1 MLKLAFVAGVTPTK
15 WLRAWNDRH
24 PRDPLE
30 AFRTEPAEQTAV
42 LRDQRADLAIAR
54 LPVDDDTGLSVIRLY
69 DEVAVAVAPKDHAIA
84 AADELTLADIADEK
98 RVDDID
104 AMDGDMVMELV
115 AAGVGIVVV
124 PHSIARLY
132 ARKDVISRTVTDAP
146 VTQIALVWPTAATT
160 PDVEEFIGIV
170 RGRTS
175 NSSRGSS
182 GEQAAE
188 AKKAAEAKAKA
199 AKAKKK
205 AAQPAKKQRTAAE
218 IRVAAARNSRGK
230 KRRN

>member
-1 MLKLAFVAGVTPTK
+1 MVKLAFVAGVTPAK
-15 WLRAWNDRH
+15 WLRAWNDRR

-30 AFRTEPAEQTAV
+30 ASRTEPVEQTAV
-42 LRDQRADLAIAR
+42 LRDGRADLAIVR
-54 LPVDDDTGLSVIRLY
+54 LPIDDDSGLSVIRLY

-84 AADELTLADIADEK
+84 AADDLTLADIAGEQ
-98 RVDDID
+98 RVADTDSL
-104 AMDGDMVMELV
+104 DGDMIMELV

-170 RGRTS
+170 RGRTA
-175 NSSRGSS
+175 NSSRGTSA
-182 GEQAAE
+182 EQAAE
-188 AKKAAEAKAKA
+188 AKKAAEAQAKA

-205 AAQPAKKQRTAAE
+205 ASQPAKKQRTAAE

-230 KRRN
+230 KRRS